1 MNKVSLDTE
10 LLIHERN
17 KGKSLRQLGQM
28 FGISHEL
35 VRQILAKHSPVRVKL
50 LPESRVAAR
59 LGYPIGW
66 LVQLKEAGITNPTK
80 PGGRWLYSEEQV
92 KQIPSIIAKMR
103 SCERCGRPREPG
115 CRRFCRECSQY
126 RRKHYYRSPSPE
138 EKAEHQ
144 KKGVACKNENPEK

>member
-1 MNKVSLDTE
+1 MNRVSTDTE
-10 LLIHERN
+10 LLISERN
-17 KGKSLRQLGQM
+17 KGRSLRQLGKM

-35 VRQILAKHSPVRVKL
+35 VRQILAKNRPVRIKL

-66 LVQLKEAGITNPTK
+66 LVQLREAGITNPTK

-92 KQIPSIIAKMR
+92 KQIPSIIAQMR

-115 CRRFCRECSQY
+115 CRRFCRECRHY
-126 RRKHYYRSPSPE
+126 RRKHYYMSLSPE
-138 EKAEHQ
+138 EKADHRE
-144 KKGVACKNENPEK
+144 KSLARRNANPES

>member
-1 MNKVSLDTE
+1 MNRVSSDTE
-10 LLIHERN
+10 LLIQERN

-59 LGYPIGW
+59 LGCPIGW
-66 LVQLKEAGITNPTK
+66 LVQLREAGITNPTK
-80 PGGRWLYSEEQV
+80 LGGRWLYSEEQV
-92 KQIPSIIAKMR
+92 KQIPSIIAQMR

-115 CRRFCRECSQY
+115 CRRFCRECRHY
-126 RRKHYYRSPSPE
+126 RRKHYYMSLSPE
-138 EKAEHQ
+138 EKADHRE
-144 KKGVACKNENPEK
+144 KSLARRNANPES

>member
-92 KQIPSIIAKMR
+92 KQIPSIIAQMR

-115 CRRFCRECSQY
+115 CRRFCTECRHY
-126 RRKHYYRSPSPE
+126 RRKHYYMSLSPE
-138 EKAEHQ
+138 EKADHRE
-144 KKGVACKNENPEK
+144 KSLARRNANPES